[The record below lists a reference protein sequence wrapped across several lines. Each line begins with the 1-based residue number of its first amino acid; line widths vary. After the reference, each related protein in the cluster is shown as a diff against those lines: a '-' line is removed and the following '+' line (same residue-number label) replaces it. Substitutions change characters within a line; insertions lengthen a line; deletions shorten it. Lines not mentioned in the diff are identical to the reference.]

1 MVLFQLTS
9 PKTVLP
15 LISGSDALI
24 LRQDAV
30 YLARTPEMLP
40 SCQCYMLAQDAADR
54 QISCPPTIHLLD
66 DTQWVALT
74 LQATTVMS
82 C

>member
-9 PKTVLP
+9 PQAEIP
-15 LISGSDALI
+15 FISATDALL

-30 YLARTPEMLP
+30 YLARTPELLP
-40 SCQCYMLAQDAADR
+40 ASQCYMLAQDAADR
-54 QISCPPTIHLLD
+54 QISGPASIHLLD
-66 DTQWVALT
+66 DAQWVALT